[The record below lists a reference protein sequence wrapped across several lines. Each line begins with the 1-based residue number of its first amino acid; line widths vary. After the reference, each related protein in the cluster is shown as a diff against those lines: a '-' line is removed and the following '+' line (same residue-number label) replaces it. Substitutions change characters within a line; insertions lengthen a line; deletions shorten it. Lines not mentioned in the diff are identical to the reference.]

1 MRQALSSEF
10 VDALV
15 ASGVSAC
22 AMRVALVVARLQGR
36 NADAWPTM
44 ETLRV
49 RVGCDLRS
57 VQRAVAELKSKGLLS
72 VTEQRGKGHRFA
84 VQTPGISVAPG
95 STVTPG
101 DNAIPTPGVD
111 ATPPPAFLSP
121 TPGISVV
128 SSAGYLLLENSD
140 QGNQI
145 IEIPAREVGRT
156 DLVDL
161 PLGRLLKGF
170 QRRWESKRLP
180 SGQSLGAGWP
190 GFGKHRGR
198 ADELAASYADK
209 PDALERALN
218 AYFAADDDPFVVSVG
233 WNFATF
239 ANDPER
245 WLRPRRTRVTRREP
259 AAHDADESTPI
270 TENLFLR
277 REPAA

>member
-84 VQTPGISVAPG
+84 VQ
-95 STVTPG
+95 
-101 DNAIPTPGVD
+101 
-111 ATPPPAFLSP
+111 

-209 PDALERALN
+209 PDALERALD